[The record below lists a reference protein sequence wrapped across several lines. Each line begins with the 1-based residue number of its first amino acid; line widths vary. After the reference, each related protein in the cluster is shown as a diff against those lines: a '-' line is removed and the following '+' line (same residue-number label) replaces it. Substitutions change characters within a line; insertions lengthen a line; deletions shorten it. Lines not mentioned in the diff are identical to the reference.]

1 MSNYFWQKK
10 KKKEKKRKRN
20 AITIPQI
27 EGHDNDNALFQIDT
41 EPEILESEVSYTVS
55 NYVSK
60 LV

>member
-10 KKKEKKRKRN
+10 KKKETKRKGN

-27 EGHDNDNALFQIDT
+27 EGHDNALFQIDT
-41 EPEILESEVSYTVS
+41 EPEILESEESYTVS